1 MIGNPK
7 KIRGSQI
14 KEGFS
19 AHREEFLKNKANNI
33 MPTHTSDSLLV
44 KKQATIPSKMSYG
57 K

>member
-19 AHREEFLKNKANNI
+19 AHREEFLKNKANNL
-33 MPTHTSDSLLV
+33 MPTHTSDSLFV